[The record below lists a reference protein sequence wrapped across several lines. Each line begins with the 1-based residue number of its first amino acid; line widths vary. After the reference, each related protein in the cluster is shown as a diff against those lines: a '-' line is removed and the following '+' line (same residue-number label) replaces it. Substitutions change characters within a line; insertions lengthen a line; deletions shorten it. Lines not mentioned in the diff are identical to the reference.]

1 MGRTVALRLQQQG
14 YPVAA
19 WRRGAGGAPPP
30 GVQVHTG
37 ADGLLA
43 ALAGAQVLINLLP
56 LTPDTRG
63 LLNAGLLSRLPR
75 GAGLVNLARGAHLVD
90 ADLLAA
96 LASGQIGLA
105 VLDVFHTEP
114 LPVDHAFW
122 AHPQVTLLP
131 HVAAQT
137 DERSA
142 AAVVAANIAAL
153 ADGAPLQHL
162 VRRDAGY

>member
-1 MGRTVALRLQQQG
+1 MCSGSATWGASH
-14 YPVAA
+14 
-19 WRRGAGGAPPP
+19 WRR
-30 GVQVHTG
+30 QRQSVHK
-37 ADGLLA
+37 
-43 ALAGAQVLINLLP
+43 
-56 LTPDTRG
+56 
-63 LLNAGLLSRLPR
+63 
-75 GAGLVNLARGAHLVD
+75 
-90 ADLLAA
+90 
-96 LASGQIGLA
+96 ASGQVGHA

-114 LPVDHAFW
+114 LPAGHPFW

-153 ADGAPLQHL
+153 DQGAPLSHL